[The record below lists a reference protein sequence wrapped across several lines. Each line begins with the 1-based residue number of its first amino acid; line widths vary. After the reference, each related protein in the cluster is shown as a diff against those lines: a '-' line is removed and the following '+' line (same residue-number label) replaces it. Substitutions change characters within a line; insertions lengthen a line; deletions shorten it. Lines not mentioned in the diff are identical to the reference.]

1 MSTEAFLRV
10 QFRQYLDSVG
20 RCKSA
25 IWVLCSFLWSEACF
39 VATHFGKKN
48 KQFDALSLCGYEESV
63 KLKFISIDI
72 KYVLSKKKMEHRY
85 RTFSSETCVHM

>member
-1 MSTEAFLRV
+1 MLFGFFAVSYGVKLA
-10 QFRQYLDSVG
+10 
-20 RCKSA
+20 
-25 IWVLCSFLWSEACF
+25 LWQR
-39 VATHFGKKN
+39 TLKKKN